1 MTCQIN
7 ARRSKIAAIKCGLSS
22 TASTAAYTA
31 ASGSAVIAGSLAGGV
46 TGAALGSPL
55 GPAGMVIGGTVGG
68 SLAATLVVRQV
79 KSREQEQHWRRSDAG
94 QTAAQTRA
102 EKLAAL
108 KADHKSRARKLKI
121 RKDRIKAD
129 FETAK
134 EAGLTAQEAD
144 GAGKKAGAKVA
155 ARGALNAAAAGAA
168 AFIGAGQLGGYPSP
182 GDHHPRR
189 REQAAQGAALA
200 EGLRQA
206 SDFRRQVQAEK
217 EAIWLKSKAGQ
228 AAQLKFN
235 TEMRQWQIKSAAARS
250 EYKNQKDAIEGA
262 YQRRRAAFLA
272 AEK

>member
-1 MTCQIN
+1 MACQSN
-7 ARRSKIAAIKCGLSS
+7 ANRNKIAAIKCGISS

-31 ASGSAVIAGSLAGGV
+31 ASGGAVLAGSLAGGV

-68 SLAATLVVRQV
+68 SLGATLVVRQV
-79 KSREQEQHWRRSDAG
+79 KSREQEQRWRRSDAG
-94 QTAAQTRA
+94 QAAAQTRA

-108 KADHKSRARKLKI
+108 EADHKSRARKLKI

-129 FETAK
+129 FEAAK
-134 EAGLTAQEAD
+134 EAGLAALEAD

-168 AFIGAGQLGGYPSP
+168 AFIGAGQMGGYPAP
-182 GDHHPRR
+182 GRR

-206 SDFRRQVQAEK
+206 SDFQRQVQAEK
-217 EAIWLKSKAGQ
+217 EATWLKSKAGQ
-228 AAQLKFN
+228 TAQVKFN
-235 TEMRQWQIKSAAARS
+235 VEMRQWQIKSAAARS
-250 EYKNQKDAIEGA
+250 KYKDHKEAIEGA
-262 YQRRRAAFLA
+262 YQRRREAFLA